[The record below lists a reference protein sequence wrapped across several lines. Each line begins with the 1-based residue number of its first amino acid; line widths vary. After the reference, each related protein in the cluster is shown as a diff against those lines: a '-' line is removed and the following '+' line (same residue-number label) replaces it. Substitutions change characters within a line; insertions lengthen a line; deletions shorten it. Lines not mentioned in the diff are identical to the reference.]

1 MEKLTKDCI
10 DIVYTSDMAKA
21 KKGFQINMR
30 VDEDDLALIKAKA
43 DRLGWN
49 VSQFIKAA
57 ALNVEFTVQM
67 QEQLRKPKL

>member
-10 DIVYTSDMAKA
+10 DIVYTDEMAKA

-57 ALNVEFTVQM
+57 ALNAEFTVHM

>member
-10 DIVYTSDMAKA
+10 DIVYTDEMAKA
-21 KKGFQINMR
+21 KKSFQINMR
-30 VDEDDLALIKAKA
+30 VDEDDAALIKAKA
-43 DRLGWN
+43 DRMGWN

-57 ALNVEFTVQM
+57 ALNAELTVHV